1 MSLFLPA
8 LISLSLPL
16 SQTPLNR
23 AWWWLTPVTCWQ
35 PPWSK
40 WMASSQVLAVQCLI
54 VSPFPQLLRWAQH
67 CMVSR
72 HIWMSL
78 TCSLGEIASSGR
90 QQVMPQFSHSYLTFN
105 VILQNIHKKVWNK
118 AESVL
123 LGLTLSQPS
132 LDYASVQKEKF
143 ALSPQW
149 LKLMIIQAL
158 WVWKTNSCLVAFG
171 LILYIHAAADVQSA
185 LHIQSPYFS
194 ADVCNYST
202 DLSNESKTA
211 DHMTPPP
218 SLQFPP
224 LFPQKPHSSLISSA
238 AVSSLLCTATSV
250 RIFFFCFCFAQF
262 SKTGHLHYGWHLL
275 EMTDED

>member
-1 MSLFLPA
+1 MKVDFFWELRVLNDSDILLYLDVFRDYLLFFLSLFLPA

-158 WVWKTNSCLVAFG
+158 WVWKTNSCLVAFC
-171 LILYIHAAADVQSA
+171 LILYIHAAADVQSE

-211 DHMTPPP
+211 DHMTPPHL
-218 SLQFPP
+218 SSFP
-224 LFPQKPHSSLISSA
+224 
-238 AVSSLLCTATSV
+238 LCFHRNHT
-250 RIFFFCFCFAQF
+250 
-262 SKTGHLHYGWHLL
+262 LH
-275 EMTDED
+275 